1 MDRLFIIMPAY
12 NEEAVIREV
21 VDAWYAIVEEHHGD
35 GDSRLV
41 VINDGS
47 TDRTQEILDDMQEA
61 RPLLHVINKA
71 NGGHGDALLTG
82 YRCAVENHADY
93 VFQTDSDGQTRPEEF
108 EAFWRRREHFDL
120 IIGNRKQRRDGRQ
133 RVMVSRAERLLIMYL
148 FHVNLADANTPF
160 RLMNGAWLAKSLPLV
175 PQGFFLVNILLGVI
189 AAKQKRRILYLPIT
203 FGQRAGGKNSMNMKK
218 IFGAGAS
225 ALRTFPRINRMLDRE
240 LKVKKK

>member
-21 VDAWYAIVEEHHGD
+21 VEAWYAIVEEHHGD

-47 TDRTQEILDDMQEA
+47 TDRTQEILDGMQED

-82 YRCAVENHADY
+82 YRCAVDNHADY
-93 VFQTDSDGQTRPEEF
+93 VFQTDSDGQTLPEEF
-108 EAFWRRREHFDL
+108 EAFWRRR
-120 IIGNRKQRRDGRQ
+120 GR
-133 RVMVSRAERLLIMYL
+133 VLVAHTERLMIMYL

-175 PQGFFLVNILLGVI
+175 PQGFFLVNILLSVI

-203 FGQRAGGKNSMNMKK
+203 FGQRAGGENSMNMKR
-218 IFGAGAS
+218 IFRAGAS
-225 ALRTFPRINRMLDRE
+225 ALRSFPRMNRKIERE

>member
-21 VDAWYAIVEEHHGD
+21 VEAWYAIVEEHHGD

-47 TDRTQEILDDMQEA
+47 TDRTQEILDGMQED
-61 RPLLHVINKA
+61 RPLLHVINKV

-93 VFQTDSDGQTRPEEF
+93 VFQTDSDGQTLPEEF
-108 EAFWRRREHFDL
+108 EAFWRKRERFDL
-120 IIGNRKQRRDGRQ
+120 IIGNRKQRKDGRG
-133 RVMVSRAERLLIMYL
+133 RVLVAHTERLMIMYL

-175 PQGFFLVNILLGVI
+175 PQGFFLVNILLSVI
-189 AAKQKRRILYLPIT
+189 AAKQKRRILYIPIT
-203 FGQRAGGKNSMNMKK
+203 FGQRAGGENSMNMKR
-218 IFGAGAS
+218 IFRAGAS
-225 ALRTFPRINRMLDRE
+225 ALRSFPRMNRKIERE

>member
-93 VFQTDSDGQTRPEEF
+93 VFQTDSDGQTCPEEF

-120 IIGNRKQRRDGRQ
+120 IIGNRKQRIELHAGEDG
-133 RVMVSRAERLLIMYL
+133 VDHSV
-148 FHVNLADANTPF
+148 
-160 RLMNGAWLAKSLPLV
+160 
-175 PQGFFLVNILLGVI
+175 
-189 AAKQKRRILYLPIT
+189 
-203 FGQRAGGKNSMNMKK
+203 
-218 IFGAGAS
+218 FGAAGVDIHAVHRNPGARGIEVFILQL
-225 ALRTFPRINRMLDRE
+225 A
-240 LKVKKK
+240 